1 MSILFFKNITEIEL
15 NWIIFLKAIALY
27 SSYFYSKTITTARKL
42 FIVIVLYDLI
52 IIYVLYIYISR
63 FLGLSILLFTHV
75 GLSLILLTCLLY
87 KGLYQIKFN
96 ICLVSNLDVK
106 VSCLLIKLPTFSFKN
121 VIHNCTLCKYVF
133 TYVFIY

>member
-1 MSILFFKNITEIEL
+1 MSILFFKNIIEIEL
-15 NWIIFLKAIALY
+15 NWIIFLKTIALY

-52 IIYVLYIYISR
+52 IIYVLIYILVFR
-63 FLGLSILLFTHV
+63 FIYIAVYTCRTIVNFVDVFIIQRFKLNEIWIFVWLS
-75 GLSLILLTCLLY
+75 Y
-87 KGLYQIKFN
+87 
-96 ICLVSNLDVK
+96 LDVK